1 MLDAAIVP
9 ERDRV
14 LLPAEAALEERVR
27 HVLVEIAQDAVAL
40 VARQAVDVA
49 RKTFVDVKR
58 LPAGHRMGA
67 HDGVIGGGIA
77 LLVLDAEILVLA
89 AIVLAVM
96 PRGETL
102 EILLHAVA

>member
-27 HVLVEIAQDAVAL
+27 HVLVQIAQDAVAL

-49 RKTFVDVKR
+49 RKALVDVER
-58 LPAGHRMGA
+58 LPAGHWMRT
-67 HDGVIGGGIA
+67 HNGVVGGGIA

-96 PRGETL
+96 PRGEAF
-102 EILLHAVA
+102 EILLHA